1 MMFSVKDKIALVT
14 GGSRGLGL
22 YAARGLLKAGAAKV
36 YIASRSGSA
45 CENAANAL
53 NADRQISGKAV
64 AIAGNFA
71 KEEDI
76 KRVFEFIEKDSGG
89 KLDIVVANAGATW
102 GAPFETHP
110 GKAFDRVFDLNVKGV
125 FLTIQA
131 AAPLLERS
139 GDTNDP
145 ARVIVVGSVT
155 GLSISSNGGG
165 GTYGYLASKAAVHH
179 LAKSLAVE
187 LGPRSIA
194 VNAIAPGF
202 FPTKMAD
209 GLINL
214 IGSETL
220 AGINPRGRLGLPEDI
235 EGMIVFLCSKA
246 GAYVNG
252 AVIPLDGGQHL
263 VSKL

>member
-14 GGSRGLGL
+14 GGSRGLGF
-22 YAARGLLKAGAAKV
+22 YAAHGLLAAGAAKV
-36 YIASRSGSA
+36 YISSRSGPA
-45 CENAANAL
+45 CEKASNEL
-53 NADRQISGKAV
+53 NADPKISGQAV
-64 AIAGNFA
+64 PIAGNFA
-71 KEEDI
+71 NVDDI

-102 GAPFETHP
+102 GSPLETHP
-110 GKAFDRVFDLNVKGV
+110 AQAFDRVFDLNVKGV
-125 FLTIQA
+125 FLTVQA
-131 AAPLLERS
+131 AAPLLAQS
-139 GDTNDP
+139 GDAYDP
-145 ARVIVVGSVT
+145 ARVIVVGSVA
-155 GLSISSNGGG
+155 GLSITSNGGG

-187 LGPRSIA
+187 LGPRNIT
-194 VNAIAPGF
+194 VNVIAPGF
-202 FPTKMAD
+202 FPTKMAN
-209 GLINL
+209 GLIDM

-220 AGINPRGRLGLPEDI
+220 AEINPRGRLGLPEDI
-235 EGMIVFLCSKA
+235 EGILVYLCSKA

>member
-22 YAARGLLKAGAAKV
+22 YAARGLLRAGAAKV
-36 YIASRSGSA
+36 YIASRSASA

-53 NADRQISGKAV
+53 NKDPQISGKAV

-76 KRVFEFIEKDSGG
+76 KRVFEFIAKDSGG
-89 KLDIVVANAGATW
+89 KLDLVVANAGATW

-110 GKAFDRVFDLNVKGV
+110 SKAFDRVFDLNVKGV

-131 AAPLLERS
+131 AEPLLARS
-139 GDTNDP
+139 GDKNDP
-145 ARVIVVGSVT
+145 ARVIVIGSIT
-155 GLSISSNGGG
+155 GLSISSNGAG

-187 LGPRSIA
+187 LAPRNIT

-202 FPTKMAD
+202 FPTKLAN
-209 GLINL
+209 GLINM
-214 IGSETL
+214 IGGETL
-220 AGINPRGRLGLPEDI
+220 AEINPRGRLGLPEDI
-235 EGMIVFLCSKA
+235 EGMIVFLSSKPS
-246 GAYVNG
+246 AYVNG